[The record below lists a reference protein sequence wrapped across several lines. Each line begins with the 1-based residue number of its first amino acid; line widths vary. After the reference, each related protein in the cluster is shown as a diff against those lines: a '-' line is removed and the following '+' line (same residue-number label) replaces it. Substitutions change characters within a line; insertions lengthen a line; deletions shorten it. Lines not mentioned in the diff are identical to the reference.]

1 MPLKLPPGQYYGRPI
16 RRREVAGLFLSE
28 TAYEPGVRLPR
39 HGHQSAHF
47 CLVRH
52 GGLSEAVGRRTRT
65 VGPRE
70 VAYHPAGEVHAPRF
84 HDISARLFHIELTP
98 DWLRRAGE
106 HAGPLTSGQVF
117 RGGPAVA
124 SALKLY
130 QEFHHA
136 DAVTPLIIEGLALEL
151 VGELSRKD
159 RRARRRAKSP
169 PVWVIQAS
177 DLIQARFTEQ
187 LTLEEVASEVGVHPY
202 TLSSVFRRTYRC
214 AVGERV
220 RQLRL
225 EYAAEQL
232 AGTNLPIETIARQAG
247 FCSTSHLSI
256 YFKKQSGQT
265 PSAFR
270 HSLRRSG

>member
-1 MPLKLPPGQYYGRPI
+1 MPTKLPPGQYYGRPI
-16 RRREVAGLFLSE
+16 RRRAVAGLLLSE
-28 TAYEPGVRLPR
+28 TGYEPGVRLPR
-39 HGHQSAHF
+39 HGHEGAHF

-52 GGLSEAVGRRTRT
+52 GGLTEAVGRRTRT
-65 VGPRE
+65 LGPRE
-70 VAYHPAGEVHAPRF
+70 VAYHPAGVVHAPRF
-84 HDISARLFHIELTP
+84 HDIPARLFHIELTP
-98 DWLRRAGE
+98 DWLGRAGE
-106 HAGPLTSGQVF
+106 YAGPLASGQEF
-117 RGGPAVA
+117 RDGTAA
-124 SALKLY
+124 ALALKLY

-136 DAVTPLIIEGLALEL
+136 DSVTPLVIEGLALEL
-151 VGELSRKD
+151 MGELSRKD
-159 RRARRRAKSP
+159 RRARRRVKSP
-169 PVWVIQAS
+169 PVWVMQAR
-177 DLIQARFTEQ
+177 DLIEARFTEQ
-187 LTLEEVASEVGVHPY
+187 LTLEGVAAEVGVHPF

-220 RQLRL
+220 RQLRV

-232 AGTNLPIETIARQAG
+232 ADTNLPIETIARQAG